1 MTMRI
6 FGRFGRWLFFGV
18 FVAALLAIALWP
30 RPTEVDTATVT
41 RGPMRVTLDEEG
53 ETRIRHRFVVSA
65 PVSGRVLR
73 IEHEPGDR
81 VERDRT
87 VIARLRP
94 ELPALLDARSRA
106 EAEASVDGARAAL
119 GRARSEEGEA
129 RATRDLAQTELARV
143 RKLVAAGAMARREL
157 DAAEANAKSA
167 EDRLQAAIFAV
178 ATAGA
183 EVERASAR
191 LRQPSSDASRAVV
204 AVRAP
209 IDGVVLKRHRESE
222 SVVPAGDALVELGD
236 PRNLEIVS
244 DLLSTDAVQVT
255 PGARVLIARWGGDQD
270 LEARVRLVEPAG
282 FTKISALGVEEQRV
296 NVIMDFVDPA
306 DAWARLGDAYRVEVR
321 IVRWEADGV
330 LKVPIGALFRQGDQW
345 AVYVIQDGR
354 AHRTLIDIGQRN
366 AQEAEVLN
374 GLTEGAVVVLHPS
387 DTIEDGARVE
397 PRGES

>member
-1 MTMRI
+1 
-6 FGRFGRWLFFGV
+6 
-18 FVAALLAIALWP
+18 
-30 RPTEVDTATVT
+30 
-41 RGPMRVTLDEEG
+41 
-53 ETRIRHRFVVSA
+53 
-65 PVSGRVLR
+65 
-73 IEHEPGDR
+73 
-81 VERDRT
+81 
-87 VIARLRP
+87 
-94 ELPALLDARSRA
+94 
-106 EAEASVDGARAAL
+106 
-119 GRARSEEGEA
+119 
-129 RATRDLAQTELARV
+129 
-143 RKLVAAGAMARREL
+143 
-157 DAAEANAKSA
+157 
-167 EDRLQAAIFAV
+167 
-178 ATAGA
+178 
-183 EVERASAR
+183 
-191 LRQPSSDASRAVV
+191 
-204 AVRAP
+204 
-209 IDGVVLKRHRESE
+209 
-222 SVVPAGDALVELGD
+222 
-236 PRNLEIVS
+236 VS

-255 PGARVLIARWGGDQD
+255 PGARVLIAQWGGDQD